1 METLDAPELAAKLAQ
16 TAEEG
21 NRLEALWNKHMS
33 KAISA
38 SPELAKMPGMQ
49 KLARCDVVER
59 YRKSGKFG
67 CHIAPVFINK
77 NK

>member
-1 METLDAPELAAKLAQ
+1 MCDASVAVVYAPMSQVGMETLDATELAGKLAQ
-16 TAEEG
+16 TVEEG

-49 KLARCDVVER
+49 KLARC
-59 YRKSGKFG
+59 SWL
-67 CHIAPVFINK
+67 
-77 NK
+77 

>member
-1 METLDAPELAAKLAQ
+1 METLDDPELAAKLAQ
-16 TAEEG
+16 TVEEG

-49 KLARCDVVER
+49 KLARYDYFRRTFFLPAVVQGR
-59 YRKSGKFG
+59 T
-67 CHIAPVFINK
+67 
-77 NK
+77 